1 MHDFKNIF
9 IAWVSTTSSVFA
21 AIEAKTL
28 VTIISAIVLP
38 VIFFTI
44 GKTVDV
50 ALQFYFKRREESLP
64 ANDAK
69 KRE

>member
-9 IAWVSTTSSVFA
+9 IAWVSSASSVLA
-21 AIEAKTL
+21 AVEAKTL

-38 VIFFTI
+38 IIFFTI

-50 ALQFYFKRREESLP
+50 ALQFYFKRREERRRH
-64 ANDAK
+64 D
-69 KRE
+69 R